1 MAAYIQALAAACAR
15 VLRCCPR
22 FPAETLSA
30 NVSRQVYSFTC
41 SIVSLRV
48 VGMERH
54 WTAKDFQNELEML
67 SQLLKR
73 RPGNNVVKNMERSL
87 CERLQGMQTCTA
99 ECMLSFMDSLE
110 KIDLPEETRSNV
122 MKVLDSM
129 GSQKMPG
136 SHMKLVGSPQ
146 ALTNVSPYLTA
157 TDWQRMEAGSTLDSL
172 TVLAERLRRL
182 GLQSLK
188 EETKKHVVAI
198 ILYVHSNKN
207 KPLPSPSSIYQLTSD
222 FVAVF
227 QSCMVNSVVQGVAKY
242 PLNPLDM
249 GDAWLAAAY
258 GEEKPELKQVAVAAF
273 LNKIPLRQTS
283 SLLKAQPV
291 QASAGSSGNCNA
303 GNIVAQNFEKVMSA
317 FMHSLQSRTS
327 CDETEVNLDL
337 LRPPAKKPKAIMDM
351 SSHVPT
357 PVRNDASPSHA
368 LEDKKDPPTS
378 QSVLPM
384 ATEAPAPQTS
394 VRPPAST
401 KTAPEACLE
410 DFEDAAY
417 GTLKE
422 RKDGGKKPNA
432 TMKRPA
438 ARPKNSAKPKE
449 TTTKRG
455 AASPSAKHGY
465 PGKGGPFGC
474 VRCRGNMRG
483 CASCVNPKFGGLRFR
498 SRAEWVAWYDEQQR
512 SKK

>member
-1 MAAYIQALAAACAR
+1 M
-15 VLRCCPR
+15 LRWCFS
-22 FPAETLSA
+22 FPSATLSA
-30 NVSRQVYSFTC
+30 IVCIQVYSFTC
-41 SIVSLRV
+41 SIVSLCV
-48 VGMERH
+48 AGMERH
-54 WTAKDFQNELEML
+54 WTAKDFENELQML

-73 RPGNNVVKNMERSL
+73 RPGNNVVQNMERSL

-99 ECMLSFMDSLE
+99 EAMLSFMDSLE

-122 MKVLDSM
+122 MKVLDSV
-129 GSQKMPG
+129 GSLKMPG

-157 TDWQRMEAGSTLDSL
+157 TDWKRMEAGSTLDTL

-188 EETKKHVVAI
+188 EETKKHVVAV
-198 ILYVHSNKN
+198 ILYVHTNKN

-227 QSCMVNSVVQGVAKY
+227 QSCMVNSVAQGVAQY

-258 GEEKPELKQVAVAAF
+258 GEEKPELKQVPVAPF

-283 SLLKAQPV
+283 SLLKAQTV
-291 QASAGSSGNCNA
+291 QASAGSNSNCSAANT
-303 GNIVAQNFEKVMSA
+303 VAENFMKNMSA
-317 FMHSLQSRTS
+317 FMNSLQSQDS
-327 CDETEVNLDL
+327 CDKTEVNLDL
-337 LRPPAKKPKAIMDM
+337 LRPPAKRPKAIMDA
-351 SSHVPT
+351 SLQVPT
-357 PVRNDASPSHA
+357 PVRNDASPTHA

-384 ATEAPAPQTS
+384 ATEATEPQAP
-394 VRPPAST
+394 VKPPACT
-401 KTAPEACLE
+401 PPGQEACLE
-410 DFEDAAY
+410 DFELQAF

-422 RKDGGKKPNA
+422 RKEGGNKGHG

-438 ARPKNSAKPKE
+438 AASKKTAKPKI
-449 TTTKRG
+449 
-455 AASPSAKHGY
+455 AAADSSRKNGY

-474 VRCRGNMRG
+474 VRCRGNVRG

>member
-1 MAAYIQALAAACAR
+1 
-15 VLRCCPR
+15 
-22 FPAETLSA
+22 
-30 NVSRQVYSFTC
+30 
-41 SIVSLRV
+41 
-48 VGMERH
+48 
-54 WTAKDFQNELEML
+54 
-67 SQLLKR
+67 
-73 RPGNNVVKNMERSL
+73 
-87 CERLQGMQTCTA
+87 
-99 ECMLSFMDSLE
+99 
-110 KIDLPEETRSNV
+110 
-122 MKVLDSM
+122 
-129 GSQKMPG
+129 
-136 SHMKLVGSPQ
+136 
-146 ALTNVSPYLTA
+146 
-157 TDWQRMEAGSTLDSL
+157 
-172 TVLAERLRRL
+172 
-182 GLQSLK
+182 
-188 EETKKHVVAI
+188 
-198 ILYVHSNKN
+198 
-207 KPLPSPSSIYQLTSD
+207 
-222 FVAVF
+222 
-227 QSCMVNSVVQGVAKY
+227 
-242 PLNPLDM
+242 M

-258 GEEKPELKQVAVAAF
+258 GEEKPELKQVTVGAF

-337 LRPPAKKPKAIMDM
+337 LRPPAKKPKAIMDSDM

-422 RKDGGKKPNA
+422 VSPGLPCVPIRSVVGWVGGWVSWWRCDCKLVFGDALGFLDCWKN
-432 TMKRPA
+432 KISIWKNFQLA
-438 ARPKNSAKPKE
+438 A
-449 TTTKRG
+449 
-455 AASPSAKHGY
+455 
-465 PGKGGPFGC
+465 C
-474 VRCRGNMRG
+474 
-483 CASCVNPKFGGLRFR
+483 
-498 SRAEWVAWYDEQQR
+498 
-512 SKK
+512 

>member
-1 MAAYIQALAAACAR
+1 
-15 VLRCCPR
+15 
-22 FPAETLSA
+22 
-30 NVSRQVYSFTC
+30 
-41 SIVSLRV
+41 
-48 VGMERH
+48 
-54 WTAKDFQNELEML
+54 
-67 SQLLKR
+67 
-73 RPGNNVVKNMERSL
+73 
-87 CERLQGMQTCTA
+87 
-99 ECMLSFMDSLE
+99 
-110 KIDLPEETRSNV
+110 
-122 MKVLDSM
+122 
-129 GSQKMPG
+129 
-136 SHMKLVGSPQ
+136 
-146 ALTNVSPYLTA
+146 
-157 TDWQRMEAGSTLDSL
+157 
-172 TVLAERLRRL
+172 
-182 GLQSLK
+182 
-188 EETKKHVVAI
+188 
-198 ILYVHSNKN
+198 
-207 KPLPSPSSIYQLTSD
+207 
-222 FVAVF
+222 
-227 QSCMVNSVVQGVAKY
+227 
-242 PLNPLDM
+242 M

-258 GEEKPELKQVAVAAF
+258 GEEKPELKQVTVGAF

-337 LRPPAKKPKAIMDM
+337 LRPPAKKPKAIMDSDM

-422 RKDGGKKPNA
+422 RKDGGKQ
-432 TMKRPA
+432 A

-474 VRCRGNMRG
+474 VRCRGNVRG

-512 SKK
+512 SKQ